1 MKKLTVKQIE
11 TMNFEKII
19 SGKSVKWNEIF
30 ENEEDMI
37 MHLVKLVDFDNTY
50 IQSGIGRNVWLK
62 ACYDSVKYE
71 KNISPKQ
78 LKQIKRNAYLL
89 IDYYINSIGHIPKM
103 QELFRKEFNVVK

>member
-11 TMNFEKII
+11 SMNFQKIVHD
-19 SGKSVKWNEIF
+19 KSVKWNEIF

-37 MHLVKLVDFDNTY
+37 MHLVKLIDFDNIH
-50 IQSGIGRNVWLK
+50 IQSGIGRNIWLK
-62 ACYDSVKYE
+62 ICYDSVKYG

-78 LKQIKRNAYLL
+78 LNQIKRNAYLL